1 MKASSLL
8 NIINKYLLPLILYK
22 GNTTKV
28 MTNNYTLIPI
38 PIKEN
43 IFIHKLFDI
52 FIISGQ
58 HHPLTNVAESLVTLA
73 REELKSVYNFIC
85 YSSVNFFF
93 ISFIL

>member
-1 MKASSLL
+1 
-8 NIINKYLLPLILYK
+8 
-22 GNTTKV
+22 
-28 MTNNYTLIPI
+28 MTNNYTLISI

-43 IFIHKLFDI
+43 RFIHGLFYS

-85 YSSVNFFF
+85 YSSVNFFSSHF
-93 ISFIL
+93 IHSLI